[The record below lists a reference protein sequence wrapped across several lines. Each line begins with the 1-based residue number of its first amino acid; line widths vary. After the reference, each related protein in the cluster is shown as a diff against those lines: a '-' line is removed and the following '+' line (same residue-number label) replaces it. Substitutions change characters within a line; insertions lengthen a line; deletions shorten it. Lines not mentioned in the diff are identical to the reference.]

1 MSHEHVLLVGDVQQ
15 LFRHLLQPLVR
26 LRAFLLQVLRV
37 GLRGSQLGLGELA
50 LVSLLLK
57 PARPFLR
64 QLHPTAELP
73 VVAHVPF
80 HLLHSVPEPVPF
92 VLRGVDP
99 LLQRGNLLRRRRRLA
114 NAIERLF
121 LYVVELP
128 RHLRVPLSR
137 LPALVVALLPR
148 GVEHPLHLRERRARP
163 GIGRRLRA
171 GSGRRFRR
179 LSDRRRR
186 SRRRLRRRELR
197 PQRRHLPVRARQL
210 RPGVVEIP
218 LDLVGVRAS
227 LERLQARELL
237 TKRRR
242 LRLYRVPLRGHL
254 LERIPRAHRRRRV
267 RLRAHEVPLQVLDLS
282 FLRVARLREELVV
295 VLGHR
300 TVLGERLGQLLLQPG
315 VPGAE
320 VDDVVVR
327 VGRAGSGVARRRVC
341 HRAAAAAAGWLMRR
355 G

>member
-1 MSHEHVLLVGDVQQ
+1 MFLPLGSNGQAGFSRLLELPLGVGELSLDVHLVRGVSHEHVLLVGDVQQ

-37 GLRGSQLGLGELA
+37 GLRCSQLGLGELA

-148 GVEHPLHLRERRARP
+148 GVEHPLHLRERRARGS
-163 GIGRRLRA
+163 GIGRLWTDR
-171 GSGRRFRR
+171 SGRGFRHR
-179 LSDRRRR
+179 ARPTRSSDMSDGRQTC
-186 SRRRLRRRELR
+186 LRRRELR
-197 PQRRHLPVRARQL
+197 PQRRHLPVRTRQL

-227 LERLQARELL
+227 LQALQARELL
-237 TKRRR
+237 TKRR
-242 LRLYRVPLRGHL
+242 HL
-254 LERIPRAHRRRRV
+254 
-267 RLRAHEVPLQVLDLS
+267 
-282 FLRVARLREELVV
+282 
-295 VLGHR
+295 
-300 TVLGERLGQLLLQPG
+300 
-315 VPGAE
+315 
-320 VDDVVVR
+320 
-327 VGRAGSGVARRRVC
+327 
-341 HRAAAAAAGWLMRR
+341 
-355 G
+355 